1 MRAVSIKTDSKPKS
15 RKPDFFSAQV
25 REARWFYLDLAPPP
39 GVPLAFVCGGCEVC
53 RADYAIHRSSFAYT
67 AIEFVAQG
75 RGRLTLG
82 GQSCDLLP
90 GSIFI
95 YAPEVAQDI
104 TTDPKQPLMK
114 YFVNFTGQRGLDLLG
129 RHGLAPGSRGRVFA
143 PVEIQEVFDRLIEN
157 GLKATRY
164 SNQLCA
170 TLVEYLIVKIAELLV
185 PGEAAQT
192 PAFATYQRCRQHIQT
207 QHAGLKSLGQVAK
220 ECHVDPAYLCRL
232 FGRYDHQSPYQ
243 FLMRLKMNLAAER
256 LQNPAVLV
264 KQVAAEL
271 GFADAFHFS
280 RAFKKVLGVSPE
292 GFRRLR

>member
-1 MRAVSIKTDSKPKS
+1 
-15 RKPDFFSAQV
+15 
-25 REARWFYLDLAPPP
+25 
-39 GVPLAFVCGGCEVC
+39 
-53 RADYAIHRSSFAYT
+53 
-67 AIEFVAQG
+67 
-75 RGRLTLG
+75 
-82 GQSCDLLP
+82 
-90 GSIFI
+90 
-95 YAPEVAQDI
+95 
-104 TTDPKQPLMK
+104 MK
-114 YFVNFTGQRGLDLLG
+114 YFVNFTGQRGLDLLEQ
-129 RHGLAPGSRGRVFA
+129 HGLPPGSRGRVFA

-170 TLVEYLIVKIAELLV
+170 TLVEYLIVKIAESLV

-207 QHAGLKSLGQVAK
+207 QHARLKSLGQIAK

-256 LQNPAVLV
+256 LQNPATLV

>member
-1 MRAVSIKTDSKPKS
+1 MKNLDFSRLKA
-15 RKPDFFSAQV
+15 RKPPAFFSEQV
-25 REARWFYLDLAPPP
+25 RSARWFYLDLAPPADA
-39 GVPLAFVCGGCEVC
+39 PLAVVCGGCEVC
-53 RADYAIHRSSFAYT
+53 QADYAIHRRTFAYT
-67 AIEFVAQG
+67 TIEFVSQG

-90 GSIFI
+90 GVVFS
-95 YAPEVAQDI
+95 YAPDVAHDI
-104 TTDPKQPLMK
+104 TTDPQQPLVK
-114 YFVNFTGQRGLDLLG
+114 YFVNFTGRRGLDLLQQ
-129 RHGLAPGSRGRVFA
+129 HGLPPGSRGRVFA
-143 PVEIQEVFDRLIEN
+143 PVEIQEVFDQLIQN

-170 TLVEYLIVKIAELLV
+170 TLVEYLIVKIAEALV

-192 PAFATYQRCRQHIQT
+192 PAFATYQRCRQHIQA
-207 QHAGLKSLGQVAK
+207 QHARLKSLGQTAK

-232 FGRYDHQSPYQ
+232 FGRYDHQTPYQ
-243 FLMRLKMNLAAER
+243 FLIRLKMNLAAQR
-256 LQNPAVLV
+256 LQNPATLV

-292 GFRRLR
+292 AFRRLR